1 MASIYR
7 RNGKYTVTYV
17 DIDGKQYRISTGT
30 TDKVHAMLWKNQA
43 ENLVSQARNGIIDKV
58 GRIDAGT
65 VLGKVKKECLTLSE
79 FMEKY
84 EKRCRED
91 LEVASGTISN
101 NNIALKSLT
110 RVVGDKRLYEVSD
123 TDILKWKK
131 ILLDEGK
138 ARTTVAIYFRHLR
151 ASFNKAIKW
160 KYFAGTNPFNEIE
173 AIKDTRTKEEKEKD
187 LSETEV
193 KLLLDAIDKN
203 NDTAFG
209 NYVRF
214 LLYTGCRRN
223 EILWL
228 RWENL
233 DLASKTMKV
242 YQEKTKKTL
251 VLPITAVLLGV
262 IQRMGVKTEGYL
274 FPAMRQRGEAKEL
287 AKPMNKDYVSH
298 HFKQYITKL
307 GLSGKYSL
315 HSTRHTFTNVMLK
328 KGVPLEIVHRMLGH
342 STIRVTQENYDNT
355 RVVDF
360 REANQLNFEA
370 G

>member
-17 DIDGKQYRISTGT
+17 DVDGKQYRISTGT

-79 FMEKY
+79 FREKY
-84 EKRCRED
+84 ADRCRDD
-91 LEVASGTISN
+91 LEVSPSTISLN
-101 NNIALKSLT
+101 RLALMSLVD
-110 RVVGDKRLYEVSD
+110 VVGDKRLYEVSD

-138 ARTTVAIYFRHLR
+138 SRTTVAIYFRHLR

-160 KYFAGTNPFNEIE
+160 KYFAGTNPLNEVE
-173 AIKDTRTKEEKEKD
+173 AIKDIRTNEEKAKD
-187 LSETEV
+187 LSEAEV
-193 KLLLDAIDKN
+193 KLLLDAIDKED
-203 NDTAFG
+203 DTTFG

-223 EILWL
+223 EILRL

-233 DLASKTMKV
+233 DLVGKTMRV

-251 VLPITAVLLGV
+251 VLPITEVLFRV
-262 IQRMGVKTEGYL
+262 IQGMGTKNEGYL
-274 FPAMRQRGEAKEL
+274 FTPKRNRKGEDGNQ
-287 AKPMNKDYVSH
+287 PINKDYLTH

-307 GLSGKYSL
+307 GLSDKYSL

-328 KGVPLEIVHRMLGH
+328 RGVPLEIVQRMLGH
-342 STIRVTQENYDNT
+342 SNIRVTQENYDNT

-360 REANQLNFEA
+360 REANQLNFEVA
-370 G
+370 